1 MRRFCHTST
10 VSLQQRVAKLY
21 PSAKSLAAL
30 LASCFL
36 YLRKKGFRQMQMNE
50 SEPAEINPY
59 EMAVAHF
66 DAAAERLK
74 LPEDMR
80 QVLLYPKRELTVHFP
95 VRMDDGAIRMFT
107 GFRVQHN
114 VNLGPA
120 KGGIRYSPHVTLDV
134 IRALAMWMTWKCAL
148 VGIPYGGAQ
157 GGVICDPKQMSRRE
171 LERLTRRYTTETS
184 LLIGPDSDIPG
195 PDVNTDAQIMAWVMD
210 TYSMQLGYSV
220 PTVVTGKPTI
230 IGGSEGRN
238 TATASGIVAIAR
250 KAAEQ
255 IDLPLSGARVAIQ
268 GFGHAGAGAATLL
281 HAAGCKVV
289 AVSDTRGTIYRE
301 DGLDPDKL
309 AQHKRQRGT
318 VAWFPGAQLLA
329 SPGDVC
335 VVPCDILIPAAVEWV
350 LTAENAEHVQAKI
363 IIEAANGPT
372 TPEADS
378 ILSRR
383 GILVIPD
390 LLANA
395 AGVIVSYFEWVQGIQ
410 RFFWSNEEVADKLE
424 SLLIPAFQ
432 RVLEQAQS
440 ARCDL
445 RTAAHMLAIE
455 RIADATEA
463 RGIYP

>member
-1 MRRFCHTST
+1 M
-10 VSLQQRVAKLY
+10 QRE
-21 PSAKSLAAL
+21 
-30 LASCFL
+30 
-36 YLRKKGFRQMQMNE
+36 G
-50 SEPAEINPY
+50 SEPTEINPY
-59 EMAVAHF
+59 EMAIAHF
-66 DAAAERLK
+66 DAAAERLR
-74 LPEDMR
+74 LPEDVR

-114 VNLGPA
+114 LNLGPA

-134 IRALAMWMTWKCAL
+134 VRALAMWMTWKCAL
-148 VGIPYGGAQ
+148 VEIPYGGAQ
-157 GGVICDPKQMSRRE
+157 GGVICDPKKMSRRE

-184 LLIGPDSDIPG
+184 ILIGPDSDIPG
-195 PDVNTDAQIMAWVMD
+195 PDINTDAQVMAWVMD
-210 TYSMQLGYSV
+210 TYSMQRGYSV
-220 PTVVTGKPTI
+220 PTVATGKPTI

-250 KAAEQ
+250 EAAAQ
-255 IDLPLSGARVAIQ
+255 AGLSLSGARIAIQ
-268 GFGHAGAGAATLL
+268 GYGHAGAGAATLL

-289 AVSDTRGTIYRE
+289 AMSDSQGAIYRE
-301 DGLDPDKL
+301 AGLDPANL
-309 AQHKRQRGT
+309 IHYKRYHGT
-318 VAWFPGAQLLA
+318 VAGYPNAQA
-329 SPGDVC
+329 IYPDDVC

-378 ILSRR
+378 IFSQR

-395 AGVIVSYFEWVQGIQ
+395 AGVIVSYFEWVQDIQ
-410 RFFWSNEEVADKLE
+410 RFFWSNEEVATRLE
-424 SLLIPAFQ
+424 ALIIPTFH
-432 RVLEQAQS
+432 RVWEQART
-440 ARCDL
+440 ARCNL

-455 RIADATEA
+455 RIAGASQV